1 MFTKF
6 ALMLEDGDSLSITIT
21 KKGDNLITS
30 ILPKKADLSDTGKD
44 HLSPLVVSGTPE
56 ELEDG
61 FIDAVITPIQQA
73 AGILTNMREF
83 EKGIEAAEANSK
95 AAKKEKERK
104 EKEEKERKDKYKEFT
119 EKANAAEKAGNI
131 AEAIKAL
138 QEADKY
144 ASGNHSAISG
154 RIQRLQSRLNTG
166 TLFGGEALPPE
177 EEVHYG
183 EGESDDNEYSEE
195 EEE

>member
-1 MFTKF
+1 
-6 ALMLEDGDSLSITIT
+6 MLGDGDSLSITIT

-44 HLSPLVVSGTPE
+44 HLSPLVISGTPE

-183 EGESDDNEYSEE
+183 EDESDDNEYSEE

>member
-6 ALMLEDGDSLSITIT
+6 ASMLGDGDSLSITIT

-30 ILPKKADLSDTGKD
+30 ILPKKAGLSDTGKD

>member
-6 ALMLEDGDSLSITIT
+6 ASMLGDGDSLSITIT

-44 HLSPLVVSGTPE
+44 HLSPLVISGTPE

-119 EKANAAEKAGNI
+119 EKVNAAEKAGNI

-195 EEE
+195 EE

>member
-6 ALMLEDGDSLSITIT
+6 ASMLGDGDSLSITIT

-73 AGILTNMREF
+73 TGILTNMREF
-83 EKGIEAAEANSK
+83 EKGVEDAEANSK

-104 EKEEKERKDKYKEFT
+104 EKEKKERKDKYKEFT

-177 EEVHYG
+177 EEAHYG
-183 EGESDDNEYSEE
+183 EDESDDNEYSEE
-195 EEE
+195 KEE